1 MGLFLRYA
9 WDMSHHHADLLAAI
23 DRFIEAAEISEI
35 TFGRKAL
42 GDPHFV
48 KQLRHGRRLWP
59 ETEAKV
65 RAFMQPDPEVS
76 ATADAPAASQSAA

>member
-1 MGLFLRYA
+1 
-9 WDMSHHHADLLAAI
+9 MSYHHADLLAAI
-23 DRFIEAAEISEI
+23 DRYIEAAEISEI

-48 KQLRHGRRLWP
+48 KQLRNGRRLWP

-65 RAFMQPDPEVS
+65 RAFMEREQEVPQP
-76 ATADAPAASQSAA
+76 APASAQDAA